1 MRVIA
6 GHHRSRKL
14 EMVND
19 VKTRETKDRVK
30 ESIFN
35 MIGPYHEMNLV
46 LDLFAGSG
54 SLGIEALSRG
64 AKTCLFV
71 DRFPKAVETIRKNL
85 KNLSLESQAS
95 LYLEDAL
102 VFLEKLRDPFDLIFL
117 DPPYHQ
123 VDVSKILNLI
133 HKQSILSEHG
143 LIVVLMDQSE
153 DLVVGEDLQVIK
165 ENIITRTK
173 VVFLKAT
180 GNDVKRENK

>member
-173 VVFLKAT
+173 VVFLK
-180 GNDVKRENK
+180 GRN